1 VFAGALI
8 LALAAPSAAH
18 PQASSG
24 ATAAPQVTARQVVE
38 RIQQRTGGPD
48 LASWRGPTVDT
59 VKAGDLDTPVTGV
72 ATTFS
77 ATMDVLKKAA
87 ARGANLVIAHEPT
100 FYDHRDETAWLG
112 DDPVLQEKL
121 GFIAKHKLVVWRFHD
136 HAHAAAGQP
145 DRVLQGMVKALGW
158 EAHQNAARPHVFSR
172 PEIRLEDLAREI
184 RSRLASRTLRVVGDR
199 DLRVSRLAFVPGAA
213 PRDVQVAA
221 FREDVEAVVVGESRE
236 WETVLYAVDAAAQG
250 RRKGLIVIGHDL
262 SEEAGMR
269 ECADWLR
276 GFVTEVPVE
285 FLPAG
290 EPFWA
295 PE

>member
-1 VFAGALI
+1 
-8 LALAAPSAAH
+8 
-18 PQASSG
+18 
-24 ATAAPQVTARQVVE
+24 
-38 RIQQRTGGPD
+38 
-48 LASWRGPTVDT
+48 
-59 VKAGDLDTPVTGV
+59 
-72 ATTFS
+72 
-77 ATMDVLKKAA
+77 
-87 ARGANLVIAHEPT
+87 
-100 FYDHRDETAWLG
+100 
-112 DDPVLQEKL
+112 
-121 GFIAKHKLVVWRFHD
+121 
-136 HAHAAAGQP
+136 
-145 DRVLQGMVKALGW
+145 
-158 EAHQNAARPHVFSR
+158 
-172 PEIRLEDLAREI
+172 
-184 RSRLASRTLRVVGDR
+184 
-199 DLRVSRLAFVPGAA
+199 
-213 PRDVQVAA
+213 VQVAA